1 MKEETKI
8 RVANKLVKNEFI
20 NIDPLKE
27 DAWTMPRL
35 PMVFVVNDE
44 VCLTYYAAARVAYGT
59 KNPKIEVFTIDE
71 AVDLLREIGEM
82 DVSVDELII
91 RWSADVVGSLFW
103 GRFLFEDR
111 TVDADMFLPNVV
123 CGLQEN
129 NRHWK
134 LYNKFIMWKVTE
146 CRRISAA
153 PKVFRV

>member
-27 DAWTMPRL
+27 NAWTMPRL
-35 PMVFVVNDE
+35 PMVFVVNEE

-59 KNPKIEVFTIDE
+59 KHKIEVFTIDE
-71 AVDLLREIGEM
+71 AVDVLREIGEM
-82 DVSVDELII
+82 DVSVEELTV
-91 RWSADVVGSLFW
+91 RWSADVVGSLFM

-123 CGLQEN
+123 CGLKEDN
-129 NRHWK
+129 KHWR
-134 LYNKFIMWKVTE
+134 LYDKDVIGKIE
-146 CRRISAA
+146 DCRRLSAA

>member
-20 NIDPLKE
+20 NVDPLKE

-35 PMVFVVNDE
+35 PMVFVVNEE

-82 DVSVDELII
+82 DVSVEELTI
-91 RWSADVVGSLFW
+91 RWSADVVGSLFM
-103 GRFLFEDR
+103 GRFLFENR

>member
-1 MKEETKI
+1 MEKTTKI

-20 NIDPLKE
+20 YTDPMKE

-35 PMVFVVNDE
+35 PMVFVVNEE

-59 KNPKIEVFTIDE
+59 KHKIEVFTIDE

-82 DVSVDELII
+82 DVSVEELTV
-91 RWSADVVGSLFW
+91 RWSADVVGSLFM

>member
-35 PMVFVVNDE
+35 PMVFVVNEE

-82 DVSVDELII
+82 DISVEELTV
-91 RWSADVVGSLFW
+91 RWSADVVGSLFM

-123 CGLQEN
+123 CGLKEDN
-129 NRHWK
+129 KHWG
-134 LYNKFIMWKVTE
+134 LYNKTVIGKIKD
-146 CRRISAA
+146 CRRLSDA

>member
-20 NIDPLKE
+20 FQDPMKDGAVEL
-27 DAWTMPRL
+27 PRL
-35 PMVFVVNDE
+35 PMVFVVNEE

-82 DVSVDELII
+82 DVSVDELTI
-91 RWSADVVGSLFW
+91 RWSADVVGSLFL
-103 GRFLFEDR
+103 GRFLFENR

-123 CGLQEN
+123 CGLQESN
-129 NRHWK
+129 KHWK

>member
-8 RVANKLVKNEFI
+8 RVSNKLVKNEFI
-20 NIDPLKE
+20 YIDPLKE

-71 AVDLLREIGEM
+71 AVDVLREIGEM
-82 DVSVDELII
+82 DVSVEELTV
-91 RWSADVVGSLFW
+91 RWSADVVGSLFM
-103 GRFLFEDR
+103 GRFLFADR
-111 TVDADMFLPNVV
+111 TVDADLFVPNVV
-123 CGLQEN
+123 CELKEGN
-129 NRHWK
+129 KHWK

-146 CRRISAA
+146 CRRLSDA

>member
-27 DAWTMPRL
+27 DAWTLPRL
-35 PMVFVVNDE
+35 PMVFVVNEE
-44 VCLTYYAAARVAYGT
+44 VCLTYYAAARACYGT

-71 AVDLLREIGEM
+71 AVECLIEIGTM
-82 DVSVDELII
+82 YVNVDELTVG
-91 RWSADVVGSLFW
+91 WSADVVGSLFM
-103 GRFLFEDR
+103 GRFLFADR

-123 CGLQEN
+123 CGLKESN
-129 NRHWK
+129 KHWK

-146 CRRISAA
+146 CRRLSAL
-153 PKVFRV
+153 PPVFRV

>member
-20 NIDPLKE
+20 FKDPINDGVVDL
-27 DAWTMPRL
+27 PRL

-82 DVSVDELII
+82 DVSVEELTI
-91 RWSADVVGSLFW
+91 RWSADVVGSLFM
-103 GRFLFEDR
+103 GRFLFADR
-111 TVDADMFLPNVV
+111 TVDADMFVPNVV
-123 CGLQEN
+123 CGLQEGN
-129 NRHWK
+129 KHWG
-134 LYNKFIMWKVTE
+134 LYNKTIMWKIKE
-146 CRRISAA
+146 CRRLSAL
-153 PKVFRV
+153 PPVFRV

>member
-20 NIDPLKE
+20 FKDPINDGVVDL
-27 DAWTMPRL
+27 PRL
-35 PMVFVVNDE
+35 PMVFVVNEE

-71 AVDLLREIGEM
+71 AVDVLREIGEM
-82 DVSVDELII
+82 DVSVEELTV
-91 RWSADVVGSLFW
+91 RWSADVVGSLFY
-103 GRFLFEDR
+103 GRFLFADR
-111 TVDADMFLPNVV
+111 TVDADMFMPNVV
-123 CGLQEN
+123 CGLQWDN
-129 NRHWK
+129 KHWG
-134 LYNKFIMWKVTE
+134 LYNKTIMWKIKE

>member
-20 NIDPLKE
+20 NVDPLNE
-27 DAWTMPRL
+27 DAWTLPRL

-44 VCLTYYAAARVAYGT
+44 VCLTYYAAARVAYGL

-71 AVDLLREIGEM
+71 AVECLRENGTM
-82 DVSVDELII
+82 DVSVEELTV
-91 RWSADVVGSLFW
+91 RWSADVVGSLFM

-111 TVDADMFLPNVV
+111 TVDADMFMPNVV
-123 CGLQEN
+123 YGLQDG

-146 CRRISAA
+146 CRRLSAM
-153 PKVFRV
+153 PPVFRV

>member
-35 PMVFVVNDE
+35 PMVFLVNEE
-44 VCLTYYAAARVAYGT
+44 VCLTYYAAARVAYGM

-82 DVSVDELII
+82 DVSVEELTI
-91 RWSADVVGSLFW
+91 RWSADVVGSLFM
-103 GRFLFEDR
+103 GRFLFENR

-123 CGLQEN
+123 CGLNED

>member
-20 NIDPLKE
+20 NIDPLDE

-35 PMVFVVNDE
+35 PMVFVVNEE

-82 DVSVDELII
+82 AVSVEELTI
-91 RWSADVVGSLFW
+91 RWSADVVGSLFM

-111 TVDADMFLPNVV
+111 TVDAELFLPNVV
-123 CGLQEN
+123 CGLKEDN
-129 NRHWK
+129 KHWK

>member
-20 NIDPLKE
+20 FQDPMKDGAVEL
-27 DAWTMPRL
+27 PRL
-35 PMVFVVNDE
+35 PMVFVVNEE

-91 RWSADVVGSLFW
+91 RWSADVVGSLFM
-103 GRFLFEDR
+103 GRFLFADR
-111 TVDADMFLPNVV
+111 TVDADMFVPNVV
-123 CGLQEN
+123 CGLQEGSK
-129 NRHWK
+129 HWG
-134 LYNKFIMWKVTE
+134 LYNKTIMWKIKE
-146 CRRISAA
+146 CRRLSAM
-153 PKVFRV
+153 PPVFRV

>member
-35 PMVFVVNDE
+35 PMVFVANEE

-59 KNPKIEVFTIDE
+59 KKPKIEVFTIDE
-71 AVDLLREIGEM
+71 AVDVLREIGEM
-82 DVSVDELII
+82 DVSVEELTV
-91 RWSADVVGSLFW
+91 RWSADVVGSLFY
-103 GRFLFEDR
+103 GRFLFADR

-123 CGLQEN
+123 CGLKEDN
-129 NRHWK
+129 KHWK

>member
-20 NIDPLKE
+20 FKDPINDGVVDL
-27 DAWTMPRL
+27 PRL
-35 PMVFVVNDE
+35 PMVFVVNEE

-82 DVSVDELII
+82 DVSVEELTV
-91 RWSADVVGSLFW
+91 RWSADVVGSLFM
-103 GRFLFEDR
+103 GRFLFENR
-111 TVDADMFLPNVV
+111 TVDADMFMPNVV
-123 CGLQEN
+123 CGLQWDN
-129 NRHWK
+129 KHWG
-134 LYNKFIMWKVTE
+134 LYNKTIMWKIKE

>member
-20 NIDPLKE
+20 FKDPINDGVVDL
-27 DAWTMPRL
+27 PRL
-35 PMVFVVNDE
+35 PMVFVVNEE
-44 VCLTYYAAARVAYGT
+44 VCLTYYAAARACYGT

-71 AVDLLREIGEM
+71 AVDCLREKGEM
-82 DVSVDELII
+82 DVSVDELTV
-91 RWSADVVGSLFW
+91 RWSADVVGSLFM

-123 CGLQEN
+123 CGLQEGN
-129 NRHWK
+129 KHWG
-134 LYNKFIMWKVTE
+134 LYNKTIMWKIKE

>member
-20 NIDPLKE
+20 YIDPLKE

-35 PMVFVVNDE
+35 PMVFVVNEE
-44 VCLTYYAAARVAYGT
+44 VCLTYYAAVRACYGT

-71 AVDLLREIGEM
+71 AVDVLKEIGEM
-82 DVSVDELII
+82 DVIVEDLTV
-91 RWSADVVGSLFW
+91 RWSAYVVGSLFM
-103 GRFLFEDR
+103 GRFLFENR

-134 LYNKFIMWKVTE
+134 LYNKYIMWKVTE

>member
-27 DAWTMPRL
+27 DAWTLPRL
-35 PMVFVVNDE
+35 PMVFVVNEE

-71 AVDLLREIGEM
+71 AVDCLREKGEM
-82 DVSVDELII
+82 DVSVDQLTV
-91 RWSADVVGSLFW
+91 RWSADVVGSLFM

>member
-27 DAWTMPRL
+27 DAWTLPRL
-35 PMVFVVNDE
+35 PMVFVVNEE
-44 VCLTYYAAARVAYGT
+44 VCLTYYAACRVCYGT
-59 KNPKIEVFTIDE
+59 KHKIEVFTIDE
-71 AVDLLREIGEM
+71 AVDFLREIGEM
-82 DVSVDELII
+82 DVSAEELTV

-123 CGLQEN
+123 CGLQEGS
-129 NRHWK
+129 RHWG
-134 LYNKFIMWKVTE
+134 LYNKTIMWKIKE
-146 CRRISAA
+146 CRR
-153 PKVFRV
+153 

>member
-35 PMVFVVNDE
+35 PMVFVVNEE

-82 DVSVDELII
+82 DVSVEELTV
-91 RWSADVVGSLFW
+91 RWSADVVGSLFM

-123 CGLQEN
+123 CGMKEDN
-129 NRHWK
+129 KHWG
-134 LYNKFIMWKVTE
+134 LYNKDVIGKITD
-146 CRRISAA
+146 CRRLSAA

>member
-20 NIDPLKE
+20 NVDPLKE

-35 PMVFVVNDE
+35 PMVFIVNEE

-71 AVDLLREIGEM
+71 AVDLLREKGEM
-82 DVSVDELII
+82 DVSVEDLTV
-91 RWSADVVGSLFW
+91 RWSADVVGSLFM
-103 GRFLFEDR
+103 GRFLFKDR

-123 CGLQEN
+123 SGLKEDN
-129 NRHWK
+129 KHWK